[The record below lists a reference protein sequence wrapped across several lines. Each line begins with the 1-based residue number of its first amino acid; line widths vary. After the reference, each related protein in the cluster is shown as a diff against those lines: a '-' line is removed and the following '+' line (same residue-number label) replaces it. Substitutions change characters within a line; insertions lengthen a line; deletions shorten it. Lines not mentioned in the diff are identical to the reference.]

1 MAIMFRWRGL
11 STRRSCWPW
20 LAFRSVIGGLP
31 ADGHGRGWLRAC
43 GQGEEKLHS
52 QGSRQKSGATGG
64 VDAETVAF
72 GECPAGA
79 EVAFDQRRVLQ
90 EAVGDQAQFAAR
102 RQVLGGA
109 LQQALGGLVVGVHAL
124 VEGRIADDRGEFAR
138 RAVDAVGGDHFA
150 VQAVGGE
157 GQSAALDSE
166 GVDVEQAQAT
176 GGVATLESR
185 PEYAGTA
192 AEVQQMAAGQGLQLP
207 QQQRAAAIQAAMAE
221 HPGRLTTC
229 SSPSAS
235 GRL

>member
-1 MAIMFRWRGL
+1 M
-11 STRRSCWPW
+11 
-20 LAFRSVIGGLP
+20 
-31 ADGHGRGWLRAC
+31 
-43 GQGEEKLHS
+43 
-52 QGSRQKSGATGG
+52 
-64 VDAETVAF
+64 
-72 GECPAGA
+72 
-79 EVAFDQRRVLQ
+79 AFDQRRVLQ

-124 VEGRIADDRGEFAR
+124 VEGRVADDRGEFAR

-176 GGVATLESR
+176 GGVATLEDR
-185 PEYAGTA
+185 PEYPGTA

-229 SSPSAS
+229 SSPSVS